1 MDRSDWGDDET
12 EPVRPPLPPDDR
24 VWRHP
29 SELSGRIAGPPEP
42 APAPRRRHKKSLVIA
57 VASAGLL
64 LVVATGVSLRFLSD
78 RSPRFASAR
87 ATTTTGGADPT
98 SFATTLGHTKQAA
111 GLTLLAKL
119 ASKERQSQAVV
130 VDGST
135 LVTTVAAVS
144 GARALSAVMP
154 DGRRVPGELLGMD
167 KDAGIA
173 VVSLS
178 RSAAAPDATGT
189 AVGLHTGDK
198 VWMAGYD
205 EPGTITA
212 MGRHANLPNGSRIH
226 HVMRLDL
233 DTDKVKE
240 GQPILDGTGKVVG
253 LCTRDATGAVV
264 GIPIDLATYAASS
277 FRTNHKLDL
286 PWLGVTGGDKAPDP
300 GDGVPEGGAYITS
313 VTPGGPAHQA
323 GLQPGDIVVAFGN
336 VKIGSI
342 SAFVLAARAHS
353 IGEAV
358 TVTVVRDGQAQS
370 LSLTLAKTP

>member
-1 MDRSDWGDDET
+1 MDRSDWGDDEA

-29 SELSGRIAGPPEP
+29 SELGDRIGGPARP
-42 APAPRRRHKKSLVIA
+42 APPPRRGPKKSLVIG
-57 VASAGLL
+57 VAAAGLL
-64 LVVATGVSLRFLSD
+64 LVVGTGVSLRFLSD
-78 RSPRFASAR
+78 RSPRFASAWV
-87 ATTTTGGADPT
+87 TTTVGGADPT
-98 SFATTLGHTKQAA
+98 SFATTLGHTKPAA
-111 GLTLLAKL
+111 GVTLLAKL

-130 VDGST
+130 VDGAT

-144 GARALSAVMP
+144 GARALAALMP

-198 VWMAGYD
+198 VWMAGYE

-212 MGRHANLPNGSRIH
+212 MGRHANLPNGSRIR
-226 HVMRLDL
+226 HVIRLDL

-240 GQPILDGTGKVVG
+240 GQPIIDRAGKVVG

-277 FRTNHKLDL
+277 FRTKHKLEL
-286 PWLGVTGGDKAPDP
+286 PWIGVTGGDKAPDA
-300 GDGVPEGGAYITS
+300 DAGVPDGGAYITS
-313 VTPGGPAHQA
+313 VSAGGPAQQA
-323 GLQPGDIVVAFGN
+323 GLHAGDIVVAFGD

-342 SAFVLAARAHS
+342 SAFVLAARAHD

-358 TVTVVRDGQAQS
+358 PVTVIRDGQTQS
-370 LSLTLAKTP
+370 LTLTLAKTP